1 MSKDKQLSSIE
12 PETPD
17 GLTLESLAQDL
28 GENLFY
34 YIGIIP
40 QMATAQNIYQAL
52 AMTVRERLLHR
63 WINTALDYAKQKVK
77 VVCYFSA
84 EYLPGPHLGN
94 NLVNLGVFEMLKKA
108 FEEGGISLDYFLD
121 QEEEPGLGNGG
132 LGRLAACYLDSL
144 ATLEIP
150 AIGYGLRY
158 EFGIFDQEIKDGWQ
172 VEHTDKWL
180 QWDNPWE
187 IHRPEI
193 AFEVK
198 LGGYTEFSDDSQ
210 GQAARRWIPGAGD

>member
-1 MSKDKQLSSIE
+1 MSTDKQLSSIE

-34 YIGIIP
+34 YSGIIP
-40 QMATAQNIYQAL
+40 QMAMAQNIYQAL

-94 NLVNLGVFEMLKKA
+94 NLVNLDVFEMLKKA
-108 FEEGGISLDYFLD
+108 FEEGGIAWTISWTRKK
-121 QEEEPGLGNGG
+121 N
-132 LGRLAACYLDSL
+132 
-144 ATLEIP
+144 P
-150 AIGYGLRY
+150 AW
-158 EFGIFDQEIKDGWQ
+158 ETAVWAGWQ
-172 VEHTDKWL
+172 PAT
-180 QWDNPWE
+180 
-187 IHRPEI
+187 
-193 AFEVK
+193 
-198 LGGYTEFSDDSQ
+198 
-210 GQAARRWIPGAGD
+210 WIPWRLWKYHR